1 MTSYLPFL
9 RTTSSTIRYVG
20 LCGIL
25 TLSLG
30 SMLYIIPSDFAFK
43 LSTSLVF
50 VGLYSVALLVEK
62 PPLKKSLEMRMT
74 ASACAWVFIVLILTT
89 NVPVGVFFIFV
100 ILGFFIIKELVDPY
114 ISRSFRQ
121 KMNVLEFSFLF
132 LFALLITSTFIH
144 L

>member
-1 MTSYLPFL
+1 MTSYLPFFHS
-9 RTTSSTIRYVG
+9 TSSTIRYIG

-30 SMLYIIPSDFAFK
+30 SLLYIIPSDFAFK

-62 PPLKKSLEMRMT
+62 PPLKRSLEMRMT
-74 ASACAWVFIVLILTT
+74 ASACAWVFFVLLLTRD
-89 NVPVGVFFIFV
+89 VPVGVFFIFV
-100 ILGFFIIKELVDPY
+100 ILGFFVIKELVDPY
-114 ISRSFRQ
+114 ISRTFRT
-121 KMNVLEFSFLF
+121 KMTVLEVSFLF
-132 LFALLITSTFIH
+132 LFALLITSAIIH